1 MNGQTYCGRIIAILP
16 APAADDT
23 NHHRSPGTAR
33 RGATASREIAIKG
46 RNLSELVSAG
56 MQGYVQA
63 SVTISIGQIDLIRN
77 SSP

>member
-1 MNGQTYCGRIIAILP
+1 MNGQTYCYVRIIAISTLRRMTQTITDRQVL
-16 APAADDT
+16 ACCVRLAKS
-23 NHHRSPGTAR
+23 RSKGGTCPNR
-33 RGATASREIAIKG
+33 Y
-46 RNLSELVSAG
+46 SAG